1 MIMIDFLKFSWGVI
15 KDIKS
20 WRDKDRKEELRK
32 RLDENSPLVVAK
44 NFVRLFE
51 SHCVKRTQIHL
62 FYEGDLGLSDF
73 LTDESLLKVL
83 TDKHLSTAADLF
95 AVNLQWL
102 YGDDVSIYQTH
113 CFYKAPA
120 NFQEFINTL
129 SLGDY
134 NSRIQIL
141 KSDAGEI
148 DTLLVI
154 SEAIILTE
162 AQSKVLGDKSLY
174 RHHISDEW
182 IFNYWKCRAY
192 LTSCIA
198 IASRNKLQVF
208 GETVPAKL
216 ISDFEKGKSFLSI
229 NTECGTIKRY
239 GMGWHPEDLIYKP
252 DFYTDGVDEG
262 HFGKIESLALW
273 LELCEKGYMDTGYK
287 VPTDEFEKAFEQA
300 KYEAQFTGFQNFVFL
315 AKKKLLPLL
324 NR

>member
-1 MIMIDFLKFSWGVI
+1 MIIIDILKFVWGVI
-15 KDIKS
+15 KDIKG
-20 WRDKDRKEELRK
+20 WRVKELKEKQRNSLG
-32 RLDENSPLVVAK
+32 DNSPLIVAK

-51 SHCVKRTQIHL
+51 SHGVKRTQIHL

-73 LTDESLLKVL
+73 LTDESLLRVL
-83 TDKHLSTAADLF
+83 TDSHLSAAANLF
-95 AVNLQWL
+95 AINLQWL

-113 CFYKAPA
+113 CFYKAPG

-154 SEAIILTE
+154 SEEIKLTE
-162 AQSKVLGDKSLY
+162 EQSKVLGDKSLY
-174 RHHISDEW
+174 RHHISGEW

-216 ISDFEKGKSFLSI
+216 ISNFEKGKSFLPI
-229 NTECGTIKRY
+229 NTEFRTIKRY
-239 GMGWHPEDLIYKP
+239 GMRWQPEDLIYKP
-252 DFYTDGVDEG
+252 DFYIDGVDEG
-262 HFGKIESLALW
+262 HFGKIGSLALW
-273 LELCEKGYMDTGYK
+273 LELYEKGYMDTGYK
-287 VPTDEFEKAFEQA
+287 VPIDEFEKAFEQV
-300 KYEAQFTGFQNFVFL
+300 KYEAQLTGFQNFLFS
-315 AKKKLLPLL
+315 AKKKLSPLF